1 MKRMALAVAAALAS
15 IGFAGNTPAQEKTVS
30 IAAFGVK
37 SGVLRLFGLNS
48 EAAINAAVEEVNR
61 SGGVKLADGSK
72 AKMVVQP
79 YLDDRCNAEEGIAVI
94 RRLVGTDAL
103 VAIGPTCSN
112 VAEPLYGIL
121 QKKVDDPK
129 DTGLQF
135 PILTDVAIKVGLAQ
149 ISEWSFRNVPNEN
162 TMYSSLYYWLKTT
175 RPELKTV
182 YGGVEEDFAHSR
194 ASWHVVMKE
203 RASAN
208 GYKVL
213 GESKWLLNDTNFSTQ
228 VREIKKANPDILSI
242 AAHPFTTCGLLKEME
257 RQGVKPKLIVGLTS
271 TSSQETMQGCPKQ
284 AEGMII
290 PSSFA
295 PVSKEAKFASEQTA
309 KKKGAADLH
318 SMAAWENVFI
328 LKEVMEQAGISGKK
342 DAASV
347 QADRRKV
354 RDGLAALKTTKG
366 LLGTNKRTA
375 DREADKP
382 YVFVHAKSGNW
393 LVLHNPL

>member
-1 MKRMALAVAAALAS
+1 MKRMAFAVAAALAS